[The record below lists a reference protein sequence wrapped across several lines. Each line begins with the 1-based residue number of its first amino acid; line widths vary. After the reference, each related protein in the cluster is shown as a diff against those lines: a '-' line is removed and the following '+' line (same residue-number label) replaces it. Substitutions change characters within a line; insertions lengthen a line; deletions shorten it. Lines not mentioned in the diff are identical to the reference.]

1 MAHWQASSGRP
12 LYLRLSRADADSGH
26 HQGPCDDD
34 VAALAR
40 RPNVRRQ
47 LAAMDPATLAAELRE
62 YGAWDDDELSEHD
75 ANLERILWLACG
87 DISEGNF

>member
-1 MAHWQASSGRP
+1 
-12 LYLRLSRADADSGH
+12 
-26 HQGPCDDD
+26 
-34 VAALAR
+34 
-40 RPNVRRQ
+40 
-47 LAAMDPATLAAELRE
+47 MDPATLAAELRE